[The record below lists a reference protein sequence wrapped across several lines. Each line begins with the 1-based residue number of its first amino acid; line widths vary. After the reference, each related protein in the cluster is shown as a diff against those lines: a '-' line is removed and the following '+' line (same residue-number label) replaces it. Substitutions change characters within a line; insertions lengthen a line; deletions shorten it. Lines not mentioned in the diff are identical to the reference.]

1 MYSQI
6 DSNKR
11 KTTLLITIFL
21 VFIIG
26 LGWFLGVYMGY
37 GYEITILAVVI
48 SFLMTLVSY
57 YSGDKVALAST
68 GAKAIQK
75 EENPYVYRMIENL
88 AITAGIPTPK
98 VYIID
103 SPALNAFATGRDP
116 EHASIALTTGIIGSL
131 ENQELEGVIAHE
143 MSHIKNYDI
152 RVMMIVVVLVGS
164 ISLLSNMFFR
174 ARFLGFHVG
183 KGNSKI
189 KVNGNGGQAGIIIM
203 IIGFFLLILS
213 PIIAEMIKLAISRK
227 REYLADASGAM
238 LTRYPEGLASALEKI
253 SQSNFSLKTA
263 SAATAHL
270 FISNPLKRQSLTAL
284 FSTHPPIED
293 RIKKLRG
300 II

>member
-37 GYEITILAVVI
+37 GYEITILAVMI
-48 SFLMTLVSY
+48 SFLMTLISY

-75 EENPYVYRMIENL
+75 EDNPYVYRMVENL

-103 SPALNAFATGRDP
+103 SPAMNAFATGRDP
-116 EHASIALTTGIIGSL
+116 EHASIALTTGIISAL

-164 ISLLSNMFFR
+164 ISLLSNIFFR
-174 ARFLGFHVG
+174 ARLFGG
-183 KGNSKI
+183 KRDSN
-189 KVNGNGGQAGIIIM
+189 NNGGGQIGAIIM
-203 IIGFFLLILS
+203 LVGVVLLILS
-213 PIIAEMIKLAISRK
+213 PLIAELIKLAISRK
-227 REYLADASGAM
+227 REYLADASGSM

-253 SQSNFSLKTA
+253 SQSNIPLKTA

-270 FISNPLKRQSLTAL
+270 FISNPLKKQSLTAL

-293 RIKKLRG
+293 RIKKLRE
-300 II
+300 I